1 MDLMF
6 EMVIGVGLVAA
17 TSVLF
22 GVVLMAYLRM
32 RNSRLLF
39 VALGFGSFF
48 VGAILYLVE
57 ILIPDLGLMITT
69 NVIMIFQLVGLIFIA
84 VGVLKD

>member
-1 MDLMF
+1 MDLMI
-6 EMVIGVGLVAA
+6 EMVISVGLVAA

-84 VGVLKD
+84 LGVLKD

>member
-1 MDLMF
+1 MDLMI

-22 GVVLMAYLRM
+22 GVVLMAYIRM

-84 VGVLKD
+84 LGVLKD

>member
-1 MDLMF
+1 MDLMI

>member
-1 MDLMF
+1 MDLMI

-48 VGAILYLVE
+48 VGAFLYLVE

>member
-22 GVVLMAYLRM
+22 VVVLMTYLRM

-84 VGVLKD
+84 LGVLKD